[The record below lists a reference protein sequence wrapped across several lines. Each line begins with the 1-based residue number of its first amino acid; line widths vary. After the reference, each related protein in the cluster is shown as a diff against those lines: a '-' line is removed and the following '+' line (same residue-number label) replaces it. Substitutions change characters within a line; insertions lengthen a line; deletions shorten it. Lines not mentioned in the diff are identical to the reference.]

1 MEQFFSLLTLQAQL
15 ALLMIIGIWFSKKG
29 IINDQGRK
37 CLTDLVIDIILPCN
51 ILQSFRIDLTLDML
65 RSALSILI
73 VSIVLQLFYGV
84 FCAAAYNH
92 SSCTRKA
99 VLQRPLA
106 HARRD
111 AVRNFARERRAFF
124 HRIEQSRIGALVE
137 ILPHGRTPE
146 YLLSEVV
153 RRASFGNFH
162 LDGRVIYGRIDH
174 LESE

>member
-92 SSCTRKA
+92 SSCTA
-99 VLQRPLA
+99 RPCSSM
-106 HARRD
+106 ARS
-111 AVRNFARERRAFF
+111 A
-124 HRIEQSRIGALVE
+124 
-137 ILPHGRTPE
+137 PTP
-146 YLLSEVV
+146 LSWATPS
-153 RRASFGNFH
+153 RRAS
-162 LDGRVIYGRIDH
+162 LVLRA
-174 LESE
+174 

>member
-15 ALLMIIGIWFSKKG
+15 ALLMIIGIWFSQKG

-84 FCAAAYNH
+84 FCAAAYNLLLH
-92 SSCTRKA
+92 PQGRA
-99 VLQRPLA
+99 PVWHGLHQRRFPGQR
-106 HARRD
+106 H
-111 AVRNFARERRAFF
+111 
-124 HRIEQSRIGALVE
+124 
-137 ILPHGRTPE
+137 HG
-146 YLLSEVV
+146 
-153 RRASFGNFH
+153 GH
-162 LDGRVIYGRIDH
+162 LWC
-174 LESE
+174 